1 MLTAGTVVADHLRLI
16 RQLGSGGMGSV
27 WIAEQTRI
35 GQHVAVKFLSTAL
48 LDHESAR
55 SRFDREAKLAA
66 KIKSPHVVQIHD
78 HGLTRGEPAIPYIV
92 MELLDGQD
100 LSKLLESEGPLGL
113 AHANEVLSQVCDA
126 LTKAHEAGIVHR
138 DIKPEN
144 VFVLNEARTFVKLLD
159 FGVAHGKDG
168 QIDRLTQT
176 GLLLGTAH
184 YMSPEQLFSGK
195 DIDARADLWALAV
208 LTYQMLSNELPFQ
221 AETFGQLCLRVRDGG
236 FAPLSSYVNVP
247 PGMDQWFARGL
258 CTDRTGRFQTAIE
271 MAQAFRRVLAGEL
284 LWDPTASQV
293 NGETKAKPRENT
305 GTVRVER
312 SVISKAHEEALA
324 QASGQ
329 PGVPRTERWGSQP
342 GTSGANAASGAAR
355 SGAVGSGAVGSGA
368 AGSRGAGSRPASG
381 GAPGSAASSASDLS
395 RGTLPS
401 GEHPPFVG
409 SNGDWQTTPQSG
421 IGPNT
426 PLSALEGSFGT
437 EARGA
442 LAFNADGEGHKSR
455 GRGRQLFALAAAAIS
470 LGVGAAFVFRT
481 NDASHTTATGGGED
495 SLPLGSPSS
504 VGPSG
509 GSSAA
514 ALEIVVTPTTLV
526 IEPLPTNDSA
536 GEGASE
542 IATAPSVDPSV
553 SAGNT
558 VTPSVVLPHTAKAAA
573 IQKTNTDGK
582 ATSKANADVASDQAT
597 SVGGKGFKP
606 TAPEKKKYRGF

>member
-66 KIKSPHVVQIHD
+66 RIKSPHVVQIHD
-78 HGLTRGEPAIPYIV
+78 HGLTRSEPAIPYIV

-100 LSKLLESEGPLGL
+100 LSKVLESEGPLSPGR
-113 AHANEVLSQVCDA
+113 AFEVLSQVCDA

-144 VFVLNEARTFVKLLD
+144 VFMLNESRTFVKLLD

-195 DIDARADLWALAV
+195 DIDHRADLWALAV

-236 FAPLSSYVNVP
+236 FAPLSSLIDVP
-247 PGMDQWFARGL
+247 PGMDQWFTRGL
-258 CTDRTGRFQTAIE
+258 CTDRVGRFQSAAE
-271 MAQAFRRVLAGEL
+271 MAESFRKVLAFEAGS
-284 LWDPTASQV
+284 SQAGSA
-293 NGETKAKPRENT
+293 NKPRENT

-312 SVISKAHEEALA
+312 GVIERGLIERGVIERGVSEHAREEARA
-324 QASGQ
+324 RGEGAK
-329 PGVPRTERWGSQP
+329 REIAKTERWGSQP
-342 GTSGANAASGAAR
+342 GTSPSGSNAVGSSAGSNKSSSTSGFVDSGAA
-355 SGAVGSGAVGSGA
+355 
-368 AGSRGAGSRPASG
+368 
-381 GAPGSAASSASDLS
+381 LS

-401 GEHPPFVG
+401 GEHAPFLASGSRPPSHG
-409 SNGDWQTTPQSG
+409 GL
-421 IGPNT
+421 GPNT

-442 LAFNADGEGHKSR
+442 LAFNADSDPTKPA
-455 GRGRQLFALAAAAIS
+455 GRTWQWVALA
-470 LGVGAAFVFRT
+470 GAAVLI
-481 NDASHTTATGGGED
+481 ALGGVMILRANAD
-495 SLPLGSPSS
+495 SSLPASD
-504 VGPSG
+504 GPLSIG
-509 GSSAA
+509 AGSSADLGVRA
-514 ALEIVVTPTTLV
+514 PEVGANVVVAPTALA
-526 IEPLPTNDSA
+526 IEPLPDTESGDA
-536 GEGASE
+536 VDVETSE
-542 IATAPSVDPSV
+542 TTDFSSV
-553 SAGNT
+553 SPSASVGNT
-558 VTPSVVLPHTAKAAA
+558 VIAPVVRPHTVKVGAT
-573 IQKTNTDGK
+573 QKVNASSDGK
-582 ATSKANADVASDQAT
+582 APSKVNADVASDNPG
-597 SVGGKGFKP
+597 VGGKPKP
-606 TAPEKKKYRGF
+606 EEPKKPEKKYRGF

>member
-1 MLTAGTVVADHLRLI
+1 MLTAGTVIADHLCLV

-35 GQHVAVKFLSTAL
+35 GQQVAVKFLSTAL

-100 LSKLLESEGPLGL
+100 LSKVLESQGRLDLGR
-113 AHANEVLSQVCDA
+113 ANEILSQVSDA

-144 VFVLNEARTFVKLLD
+144 VFVLNEPRTFVKLLD

-208 LTYQMLSNELPFQ
+208 LTYQMISNELPFQ

-236 FAPLSSYVNVP
+236 FAPVSSYVNVP
-247 PGMDQWFARGL
+247 PGVDQWFTKGL
-258 CTDRTGRFQTAIE
+258 CPDRLGRFQSAHE

-284 LWDPTASQV
+284 LWDPGTSQA
-293 NGETKAKPRENT
+293 GDKPKPREST

-312 SVISKAHEEALA
+312 SVISRAREEAVA
-324 QASGQ
+324 QKGSGQ
-329 PGVPRTERWGSQP
+329 HGVPRTERWGSQP
-342 GTSGANAASGAAR
+342 GTGGSAVSG
-355 SGAVGSGAVGSGA
+355 VVGSGA
-368 AGSRGAGSRPASG
+368 AQASTV
-381 GAPGSAASSASDLS
+381 SASAVSGEQLS

-401 GEHPPFVG
+401 GEHPPFVPN
-409 SNGDWQTTPQSG
+409 SADWQASASRGVTA
-421 IGPNT
+421 NT
-426 PLSALEGSFGT
+426 PMSALEGSLGT

-442 LAFNADGEGHKSR
+442 LAFNPEAEKPR
-455 GRGRQLFALAAAAIS
+455 GRGKQFVALAAAAVL
-470 LGVGAAFVFRT
+470 LGLGGAFLLRG
-481 NDASHTTATGGGED
+481 NDAS
-495 SLPLGSPSS
+495 
-504 VGPSG
+504 SG
-509 GSSAA
+509 GASVSEVQGPGALMAPSVLGGSVEHSAA
-514 ALEIVVTPTTLV
+514 PAEVVVTPTAV
-526 IEPLPTNDSA
+526 AIEPVPTNDSEQA
-536 GEGASE
+536 VSE
-542 IATAPSVDPSV
+542 IATAASVDPSV
-553 SAGNT
+553 SVGNT
-558 VTPSVVLPHTAKAAA
+558 VIPSIVRPHTAKAGATHKA
-573 IQKTNTDGK
+573 NADGK
-582 ATSKANADVASDQAT
+582 ATSKANADVASDQTTGGA
-597 SVGGKGFKP
+597 GKGSKP
-606 TAPEKKKYRGF
+606 PPEKPKYRGF